1 MKKAIVLLSGGL
13 DSTTTLAI
21 AKNLGFETYALSFSY
36 GQRHK
41 IELEAAKN
49 IAKKLQ
55 VKEHKIAKID
65 LRLFG
70 NSALTD
76 NITVPKNQLNQ
87 NKEIPVTY
95 VPARNT
101 IFLSFALA
109 YGETIGAFDIFIG
122 VNAVDYSNYPD
133 CKDEFV
139 KAFENMANLA
149 CAASVENK
157 GKFKIHAPLAQM
169 SKAKIIEEG
178 LKLGIDYSET
188 HSCYDPEIISG
199 KIKPCGKCDS
209 CLLRIAGFE
218 EINKKDPLEY

>member
-1 MKKAIVLLSGGL
+1 MQ
-13 DSTTTLAI
+13 
-21 AKNLGFETYALSFSY
+21 KNLGFETYALSFSY

-41 IELEAAKN
+41 IELEATKN
-49 IAKKLQ
+49 IIKKQ

-76 NITVPKNQLNQ
+76 NITVPKNQLNK

-95 VPARNT
+95 VLARNT

-133 CKDEFV
+133 CKDEFGR
-139 KAFENMANLA
+139 KLFENMAPVFS

-157 GKFKIHAPLAQM
+157 GKFKI
-169 SKAKIIEEG
+169 
-178 LKLGIDYSET
+178 T
-188 HSCYDPEIISG
+188 
-199 KIKPCGKCDS
+199 
-209 CLLRIAGFE
+209 RR
-218 EINKKDPLEY
+218 